1 MKVIAIAHRSET
13 HAPEDFAPHL
23 DAEVDH
29 ALGLL
34 GEEKIRE
41 IYSRTDGKGAIIVL
55 EAKDGPQAQSYLDSL
70 PLAQKGM
77 LNFEVYGT
85 KPYRGFLRGIS

>member
-1 MKVIAIAHRSET
+1 MKVVAITHRSET

-23 DAEVDH
+23 DVEVDH

-34 GEEKIRE
+34 SEEKIRE

-55 EAKDGPQAQSYLDSL
+55 EAENEAQAQSYLDSL

-77 LNFEVYGT
+77 LTFEVYGT